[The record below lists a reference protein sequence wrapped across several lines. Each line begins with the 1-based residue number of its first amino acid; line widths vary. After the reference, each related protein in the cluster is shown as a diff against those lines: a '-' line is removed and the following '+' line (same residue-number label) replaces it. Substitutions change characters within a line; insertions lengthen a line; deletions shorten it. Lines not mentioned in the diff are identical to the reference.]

1 MKKATSC
8 EAAPNTAAN
17 IQNNSQFIGI
27 QPLKKHCGGLFLAT
41 IVSESLHKE
50 HTLPTW
56 GLPKGLLAIA
66 SEVAEGYQCSLDF
79 AITAMI
85 SAAATAMGK
94 SAVLFWGNYVNYPN
108 LWCVLVGHTTDHKTH
123 CMKWLMKSIR
133 EYDKRLGNE
142 YQQALSEYKDNGER
156 GRKPY
161 RKRILVDD
169 FTPEKLYES
178 LSENT
183 RGMCLFRDE
192 LKGAFDDV
200 GRYNS
205 SGFVS
210 HLLSIYDNTSFSAIR
225 KTQEDVDVEEPLLNI
240 LGGIQPDKLSQAFQ
254 KPDFRGNGLFQRFLW
269 TWPEPKSKPTE
280 YVENNIDKNTEAN
293 WKENIEALFRL
304 PKTEYRLDD
313 EASKLYLAYC
323 NKTETL
329 GFGVRDDSEKSGI
342 YGKLRINA
350 LRFALT
356 VAVLN
361 MHGKSVVTEQDM
373 RYSIEC
379 MDYFEHCALKVY
391 DLIKHPGKNMT
402 KADAIRILAGD
413 DGKGIKNQTQFAES
427 IGVKQPYISHI
438 LKK

>member
-1 MKKATSC
+1 MKKATTD
-8 EAAPNTAAN
+8 AAAQQDTAK
-17 IQNNSQFIGI
+17 IQNNSKYIGI
-27 QPLKKHCGGLFLAT
+27 QSLKKHCDGLYLT
-41 IVSESLHKE
+41 TLVSKSLHKE

-56 GLPKGLLAIA
+56 GLPQGMVAKAE
-66 SEVAEGYQCSLDF
+66 EVSDGYQCSLDF
-79 AITAMI
+79 VISAMI
-85 SAAATAMGK
+85 SAAATAIGK
-94 SAVLFWGNYVNYPN
+94 SAVLLWGNYVNYPN
-108 LWCVLVGHTTDHKTH
+108 LWNVLVGHTTDHKTH
-123 CMKWLMKSIR
+123 CMKWLMKPIR
-133 EYDKRLGNE
+133 EHDKNLGSE
-142 YQQALSEYKDNGER
+142 YQQELSEYKENGEH

-178 LSENT
+178 LSENN

-240 LGGIQPDKLSQAFQ
+240 LGGIQPDKLGQAFQ
-254 KPDFRGNGLFQRFLW
+254 KPDFKGNGLFQRFLW
-269 TWPEPKSKPTE
+269 TWPEPKTEPTK
-280 YVENNIDKNTEAN
+280 YVENNISKSTEED
-293 WKENIEALFRL
+293 WKKYIDALFRL
-304 PKTEYRLDD
+304 PQTEYRLDD
-313 EASKLYLAYC
+313 EASKLYIEYC
-323 NKTETL
+323 NKTEIQ
-329 GFGVRDDSEKSGI
+329 GFEVRDDSEKSGI

-356 VAVLN
+356 VSVLN
-361 MHGKSVVTEQDM
+361 MHENVTEQDM
-373 RYSIEC
+373 RYTIEC

-391 DLIKHPGKNMT
+391 DLIKNPGRAVS

-427 IGVKQPYISHI
+427 IGVTQPYISQL